1 MGRNGAPKAVFSCSL
16 AALRFSSD
24 ASLLEAGASHVE
36 ARLTREQE
44 KTVKVAHITSK
55 PL

>member
-1 MGRNGAPKAVFSCSL
+1 MGRNGAPKAVISCSL

>member
-1 MGRNGAPKAVFSCSL
+1 MVRNGAPKAVFSCSL

-24 ASLLEAGASHVE
+24 AQASHVE

-44 KTVKVAHITSK
+44 MTVKVVLSGRK
-55 PL
+55 ML

>member
-1 MGRNGAPKAVFSCSL
+1 MGRNGAPKAAFSCSL

-24 ASLLEAGASHVE
+24 AVASHVE

-44 KTVKVAHITSK
+44 MTVKVVLFDRK
-55 PL
+55 ML

>member
-24 ASLLEAGASHVE
+24 AMASHVE

-44 KTVKVAHITSK
+44 KTVKVILSGRK
-55 PL
+55 ML

>member
-24 ASLLEAGASHVE
+24 ASLLDAGASHVE

-44 KTVKVAHITSK
+44 KTVKVVPITSK
-55 PL
+55 LL

>member
-1 MGRNGAPKAVFSCSL
+1 MVRNGAPKAAFSCSL

-24 ASLLEAGASHVE
+24 AKASHFE

-44 KTVKVAHITSK
+44 KAVKVILSGRK
-55 PL
+55 VL